1 LRCTTTEGA
10 SAAGEELGVGVT
22 TSGPVEVVG
31 GDSEVVVVVLG
42 VVVVVVWL
50 G

>member
-1 LRCTTTEGA
+1 
-10 SAAGEELGVGVT
+10 VGVT

-42 VVVVVVWL
+42 VVGVVWL